1 MRVSGISTGFPVLSQ
16 SLGQVSHVILTRS
29 PLDLP
34 MYCYIMDLVRLACVK
49 HAASVRPEPGSNSPS
64 KPCSYPTSPEG
75 VDRHESI
82 SEKSEREGLTSL
94 NLEVVWF
101 FRTAP
106 WLSPIHMGFCRNCLV
121 NDHDSYLLPILVP
134 ASRSANEHGEGRL
147 R

>member
-1 MRVSGISTGFPVLSQ
+1 
-16 SLGQVSHVILTRS
+16 
-29 PLDLP
+29 
-34 MYCYIMDLVRLACVK
+34 
-49 HAASVRPEPGSNSPS
+49 
-64 KPCSYPTSPEG
+64 

-121 NDHDSYLLPILVP
+121 NDHDSYLLPIPDP
-134 ASRSANEHGEGRL
+134 ASRGANEHGEGRL